1 MSRNQSRKG
10 GNKRVRPD
18 EWKMDAREPGS
29 LQNRAFDT
37 FYKDNVVPACEWEA
51 FLSCLQTGLPMAVRF
66 NRNVPQVAAID
77 DFVSRHL
84 SEEFESKRLPFFPDQ
99 RAVQFTVSRGE
110 LKRKAD
116 HKASKKIVAA
126 MNEGGYLTRQESV
139 SMLPPLAL
147 QVEPGMTVL
156 DMCAAPGSKTSQML
170 ESLLSG
176 DPESGVVVAN
186 DVNAS
191 RLDVLHHQTGRAA
204 GAHMHLIITNTDA
217 TRFPLLPLAE
227 RFDRVLCDVMCSGDG
242 TLRKSLDMWPRWSTL
257 QGANLHHSQIRVLLR
272 GMASCKEGGIV
283 VYSTCS
289 LNPVEDEAVV
299 SACLAQSKG
308 TFALMDLSAVLP
320 GLISSPGMT
329 SWTLTTRDLRTTL
342 HNYEE
347 AKAHMAASTERR
359 GFQYAPSM
367 FANTELLARQHI
379 TRTCRVLPHA
389 QDTGGFFVAALRCI
403 SPVPEDTRS
412 STAAE
417 GPDKLAAAEAP
428 IVPISEQLRASVQK
442 SLALPDTFPFDHLVV
457 RNEAARDQKIY
468 LANAAAIALSQR
480 LGSRV
485 VHVGSKVFESVVKY
499 SNDNLRFCADGVAE
513 LVPFLPTS
521 FVVPV
526 EPAVLLEMAEDT
538 PMTYGTFAAKTGRTN
553 EDLPPNFVLTTSWA
567 TVGSMYVV
575 AEKSV
580 KLGKIVAKVK
590 TWHVT
595 MCKLA
600 LNIPLVGE
608 GDARTNDGDDGTL
621 EGADGEEAAVETQQ
635 RQEATTETKEAA

>member
-1 MSRNQSRKG
+1 MSRNQNRKG

-18 EWKMDAREPGS
+18 EWKMDARDPGS
-29 LQNRAFDT
+29 LQNVAFDT
-37 FYKDNVVPACEWEA
+37 FYKDNVVPSSEWEA
-51 FLSCLQTGLPMAVRF
+51 FMSCLQTGLPMAVRF
-66 NRNVPQVAAID
+66 NRSVPQVAAID

-84 SEEFESKRLPFFPDQ
+84 SEDFESKRLSFFPDQ
-99 RAVQFTVSRGE
+99 RAIQFAVSRGE
-110 LKRKAD
+110 LKRKAS
-116 HKASKKIVAA
+116 HKTSKKIVAA
-126 MNEGGYLTRQESV
+126 MNEGGYLTRQETV

-156 DMCAAPGSKTSQML
+156 DMCAAPGSKTSQIL

-176 DPESGVVVAN
+176 DPDRGVVVAN

-217 TRFPLLPLAE
+217 TRFPLLPVAE

-257 QGANLHHSQIRVLLR
+257 QGANLHHAQVRVLLR

-289 LNPVEDEAVV
+289 LNPVEDEAVI
-299 SACLAQSKG
+299 STCLAQSKG
-308 TFALMDLSAVLP
+308 VFELIDLSSLLP
-320 GLISSPGMT
+320 GLIASPGMT
-329 SWTLTTRDLRTTL
+329 SWTLTSRDLGATL

-347 AKAHMAASTERR
+347 AKEYTEASTDRR
-359 GFQYAPSM
+359 AFQYSPSM
-367 FANTELLARQHI
+367 FANSELLAQQRI
-379 TRTCRVLPHA
+379 ERTCRVLPHA

-417 GPDKLAAAEAP
+417 GSSGVATDEAP
-428 IVPISEQLRASVQK
+428 IKPISAMLRAAVQR
-442 SLALPDTFPFDHLVV
+442 SLALPDSFPFHRLVV
-457 RNEAARDQKIY
+457 RNEEARNQKIY
-468 LANAAAIALSQR
+468 LANADTIAMSQK

-485 VHVGSKVFESVVKY
+485 VHVGSKVFESAVKY
-499 SNDNLRFCADGVAE
+499 SNDNLCFCAAGVAE
-513 LVPFLPTS
+513 LVPFLPSS
-521 FVVPV
+521 FIVPL
-526 EPAVLLEMAEDT
+526 EPSLLLEMAEDL
-538 PMTYGTFAAKTGRTN
+538 PMAYNDFAAKTGRTS

-567 TVGSMYVV
+567 TVGNIYVA

-580 KLGKIVAKVK
+580 KLGKIVAKLAS
-590 TWHVT
+590 WHVT
-595 MCKLA
+595 VCKLA
-600 LNIPLVGE
+600 LGIPLVEE
-608 GDARTNDGDDGTL
+608 GAANATDDAQDGT
-621 EGADGEEAAVETQQ
+621 EGEDGAGEEKNEQQ
-635 RQEATTETKEAA
+635 ASEQRKEAA